1 MSFALFFAMTKP
13 LLRFGIHNFLNA
25 SPLLLPLKEQGA
37 NMGFQ
42 VITDTPAALADRL
55 KSSDLDL
62 AMIPSVEYFKS
73 ADRYRLVPGVC
84 IASRGEVGT
93 VLFLTKKPIHEIR
106 SIAADNRS
114 RTSVALLKILF
125 SFRSDLSI
133 HPFPPDLESM
143 LVDHSAA
150 LIIGDS
156 AFKLSNL
163 DLSITVY
170 DLSEEWFRQTGKTFV
185 HAVVAARKNIYL
197 SQPQQKFIQ
206 QVKAE
211 GCGRVKEVVQDY
223 KGLSSV
229 DIEVLEDYLEKK
241 ISYDLDEAATGGLV
255 HFSSLCYQHGMIL
268 KKHSIEFL

>member
-1 MSFALFFAMTKP
+1 MTKP

-133 HPFPPDLESM
+133 HPLPPDPESM

-163 DLSITVY
+163 DSSITVY

-197 SQPQQKFIQ
+197 SQSQKKFIQ

-211 GCGRVKEVVQDY
+211 GCGRVKEVVRDY

-241 ISYDLDEAATGGLV
+241 ISYDLDEAATDGLI

>member
-1 MSFALFFAMTKP
+1 MTKP

-93 VLFLTKKPIHEIR
+93 VLFLTKKPINEIR

-163 DLSITVY
+163 DSSITVY

-197 SQPQQKFIQ
+197 SQPQKKFIQ

-229 DIEVLEDYLEKK
+229 DIEMLEDYLEKK
-241 ISYDLDEAATGGLV
+241 ISYDLDEAATDGLV
-255 HFSSLCYQHGMIL
+255 HFRNLCYQHRMIL
-268 KKHSIEFL
+268 KKHSIKFF